1 MNYLQPGALN
11 KEAAPPQDSGTAHED
26 AGLRG
31 TPEPANVKETVTEV
45 MVKGKPVMMPA
56 IEMGGLT
63 IVVSGRRLKI
73 AAVKDEEFLDG
84 EAIADPG
91 PVIAQ
96 LKTTR
101 LRPDIFTF
109 AQKLPNVAPRHS
121 YYREWENFA
130 AIPIT
135 TYADWLDHRVTY
147 DVRKAVR
154 RAQRSGV
161 EARKADYDDEL
172 VQGIC
177 TVYNETRYRQGK
189 AFWHYQKDFATVKK
203 ENATFADR
211 ACFIGAY
218 IKGELVGFIKMV
230 YVGSYAATIQVLSQ
244 VKHRREKA
252 SNAMIAK
259 AVEICVE
266 KGLSHFV
273 YGRYVYNNP
282 DSSLTEFKRRNG
294 FEPILVPR
302 YYVPLT
308 AKGAIALK
316 FRLHRPLSERIPMSL
331 RPVLHRVRGWLRHK
345 SHDAGESDGGVA

>member
-1 MNYLQPGALN
+1 MNHVQPGAW
-11 KEAAPPQDSGTAHED
+11 DSSMARHENPETQ
-26 AGLRG
+26 A
-31 TPEPANVKETVTEV
+31 EPAGMRPGPAAVRETVVEV
-45 MVKGKPVMMPA
+45 QVKGKPVMMPA
-56 IEMGGLT
+56 VEIGGL
-63 IVVSGRRLKI
+63 IVLVDGRRLKI

-84 EAIADPG
+84 EPVTDPL
-91 PVIAQ
+91 PVIAA
-96 LKTTR
+96 LKSTR
-101 LRPDIFTF
+101 LRPDIFSF
-109 AQKLPNVAPRHS
+109 SQKLPNVTPRYS
-121 YYREWENFA
+121 YYKEWENFA

-135 TYADWLDHRVTY
+135 TYADWLEHRITY
-147 DVRKAVR
+147 DVRKAVK

-161 EARKADYDDEL
+161 EIKLAEYDDEF
-172 VQGIC
+172 VRGIC
-177 TVYNETRYRQGK
+177 TIYNETPFRQGK

-244 VKHRREKA
+244 VKHRREKV
-252 SNAMIAK
+252 SNAMISK
-259 AVEICVE
+259 ALEVCIE
-266 KGLSHFV
+266 KGRTHFV

-308 AKGAIALK
+308 VKGAIALK
-316 FRLHRPLSERIPMSL
+316 LGLHRSMSEMIPVWM
-331 RPVLHRVRGWLRHK
+331 RPILHRVRGVLRRT
-345 SHDAGESDGGVA
+345 SREAGENDGGAS